1 MEPQG
6 GGDDGRPLVEWAFRQ
21 ASMSFSVFG
30 VDQRYLRLNDMAVR
44 LMGIEEDVLRGR
56 VFPDGVP
63 AGVDRQGTVAALR
76 DVAATGEPCHYEG
89 HARAPSE
96 VHEHAWSLEL
106 WPVRDPAGE
115 ICAVAM
121 AAFDSS
127 EQYRARQRLAVLDEA
142 AVSIGTT
149 LDLDRT
155 ARELAALVV
164 PQFADFASVDLLAPV
179 VRGEEPATGPPDAAV
194 VLHRVAHVSTVEG
207 SPEPVIGPGAVDT
220 YPAYSPP
227 ARALHLGRT
236 VHSGR
241 GEADFERWM
250 ASMPS
255 EARNISGLAI
265 TSLMA
270 VPLIARDTTLGVAVL
285 FRTRPDPFDEDDFA
299 LARELTSRAA
309 VCLDNA
315 RRYSRERITALT
327 LQETLLPHRPPRQS
341 AVDVAFRY
349 LPSDSR
355 AGIGGDWFDV
365 IPLSGSRVALVV
377 GDVAGHG
384 IHASATMGRL
394 RTAVQTLADVDLPP
408 DELLAHLDDLVLRLG
423 SDGECGHAPS
433 SEVGATCLYAVYD
446 PVARALSVASAG
458 HLPPVLVL
466 PDGTT
471 NVVEV
476 NAGPVLGVGGL
487 PFEATELELPE
498 GTLVALFSDGLVD
511 AAGQDPDVG
520 TARLGG
526 ILADPHT
533 SLEGAC
539 DDAFAALLP
548 ERPADD
554 IALVLARTRAL
565 DATHVRVWDLAP
577 DFSEVATARKNTVA
591 QLDAWGLT
599 DVGFVTEL
607 VVSELV
613 TNAIRYGSAPVQ
625 LRLIHDDSLICE
637 VSDGSSTSPHL
648 RRARIFDEG
657 GRGLLLV
664 AQLTNRWGTRH
675 TPTGKTIWTEQALN

>member
-6 GGDDGRPLVEWAFRQ
+6 GGEDGRPLVEWAFRQ

-63 AGVDRQGTVAALR
+63 ADVDRRGTVAALR
-76 DVAATGEPCHYEG
+76 DVAATGRPRHYEG
-89 HARAPSE
+89 YTRAPSE
-96 VHEHAWSLEL
+96 AHEHAWSLEL

-115 ICAVAM
+115 VCAVAM

-155 ARELAALVV
+155 ACELAALVV

-194 VLHRVAHVSTVEG
+194 VLHRVAHLSTAEG
-207 SPEPVIGPGAVDT
+207 SVEPVIGPGAVDT

-236 VHSGR
+236 VHSGS

-255 EARNISGLAI
+255 RARRINGTAI

-285 FRTRPDPFDEDDFA
+285 FRTRPEPFGEDDYA
-299 LARELTSRAA
+299 LARELASRAA

-327 LQETLLPHRPPRQS
+327 LQENLLPHRPPRQS

-365 IPLSGSRVALVV
+365 IPLSGSRTALVV
-377 GDVAGHG
+377 GDVVGHG

-423 SDGECGHAPS
+423 SDEFGHAPG

-458 HLPPVLVL
+458 HPPPVLVL

-471 NVVEV
+471 NIVEV

-498 GTLVALFSDGLVD
+498 GTLVALFSDGLIE

-520 TARLGG
+520 TDRLRR
-526 ILADPHT
+526 ILAAPHT

-539 DDAFAALLP
+539 DETLAALLP
-548 ERPADD
+548 RRPADD
-554 IALVLARTRAL
+554 IALVLARTRTL
-565 DATHVRVWDLAP
+565 DASHVRVWDLEP
-577 DFSEVATARKNTVA
+577 DFAGVAAARKHALA

-599 DVGFVTEL
+599 EVGFVTEL

-625 LRLIHDDSLICE
+625 LRLIQDDSLICE
-637 VSDGSSTSPHL
+637 VSDGNPTSPHL

-664 AQLTNRWGTRH
+664 AQLTDRWGTRH